1 MGFCLNLLTSEPKP
15 NTNSK
20 PRLPFLKPKPST
32 GSAFC
37 PVSSKVVSYDSGKR
51 ASICS
56 QEVCRTMTEFKHT
69 LNDSVAAQM
78 LIESTKKGRPQSPV
92 PDDKGQDFT
101 SAEIPHEV
109 RSLLPQK
116 NNMRS
121 VSPNQL
127 VIFPPEIPSQYRN
140 YRKSPTPEPK
150 NKTKVTVEPVFTN
163 TFKINSRAGNLNFQD
178 SDVYSERAELKYLP
192 KFCGIKGPMSL
203 AMEIAP
209 DRPFSPIAVT
219 EPIIKPTPWISL
231 PIDNEN
237 RPESPL
243 VAALKTAPERSY
255 SPLPTFVYASDIAPT
270 LTDTIEEVKKTNSV
284 IETSTLNQ
292 NLNCK
297 TFSIRPIGNNPVRY
311 LHGYNNTISA
321 ISSKNNKLLSQPF
334 SEINSQKRQELK
346 LLSPSCNESLFSG
359 PFKPVESKSNY
370 NETFITHVPNFE
382 KSNTFHSEHLHPT
395 SNKNL
400 PSNYFQD
407 QQHNISNSQWLSESE
422 GRSSISRSIGPGIK
436 NKVSTFSP
444 NTSISDTLYLKKPTS
459 NYCQV
464 NLDKQSTSMVDDS
477 YTFKTNHPNAIKL
490 TKAVPFF
497 SNSTPLTYL
506 PNST

>member
-1 MGFCLNLLTSEPKP
+1 MGFCLNLLTSDEPIP

-51 ASICS
+51 SSICS

-69 LNDSVAAQM
+69 LNDSIAAQM

-101 SAEIPHEV
+101 SAEVPHEV

-116 NNMRS
+116 NNIRT

-150 NKTKVTVEPVFTN
+150 NKTKLMVEPVFTN
-163 TFKINSRAGNLNFQD
+163 TFKTNSQTEDLISRGSGA
-178 SDVYSERAELKYLP
+178 YSERAELKYLP

-209 DRPFSPIAVT
+209 ERPFSPIAVT
-219 EPIIKPTPWISL
+219 EPIIKSMPWVSL
-231 PIDNEN
+231 PIENEN

-255 SPLPTFVYASDIAPT
+255 SPLPTFVYASDVAPT
-270 LTDTIEEVKKTNSV
+270 LTDTTKEVKSTV
-284 IETSTLNQ
+284 LETSALAQ
-292 NLNCK
+292 NFNIRTSL
-297 TFSIRPIGNNPVRY
+297 TRPIGNNPVRY
-311 LHGYNNTISA
+311 LHGYNNTTST
-321 ISSKNNKLLSQPF
+321 ISSQNSKPLSQPF
-334 SEINSQKRQELK
+334 SDINSQKKQELK
-346 LLSPSCNESLFSG
+346 SFSPSCNESLISG
-359 PFKPVESKSNY
+359 PYKPVESKSNY
-370 NETFITHVPNFE
+370 NEPFITHVPNFE
-382 KSNTFHSEHLHPT
+382 KSNKSHADNLLTT

-400 PSNYFQD
+400 PSNHFQN
-407 QQHNISNSQWLSESE
+407 QQNSLSNPQWLSVSE
-422 GRSSISRSIGPGIK
+422 EKSSVGRSIGPGIK

-444 NTSISDTLYLKKPTS
+444 NTLFSDTSYLKKSTS
-459 NYCQV
+459 NYCQN
-464 NLDKQSTSMVDDS
+464 NLDHQSTSMTDDS
-477 YTFKTNHPNAIKL
+477 YTFKSNHPNTVKL

-497 SNSTPLTYL
+497 SNSTPFTYL